1 MITIKDIAKEAGVS
15 HGTVSNVLNKTGK
28 VSSEK
33 IMLVENAVKKL
44 GYVRNSQAKQLRQG
58 FKKSIALIIPN
69 LEVPQYT
76 ELFSFFKDQFTNE
89 DYEIKLYTTNDVP
102 IIEKNFLE
110 EINLSKVDAII
121 AISCLDD
128 TTSIYKNTCP
138 TFFIDRLPLNDNIN
152 KTFVS
157 FDFKKIGKDIS
168 EYVKNKDLKNIA
180 YFSNPLTFK
189 NDSDLFTSLKN
200 NLNSHDILI
209 KNFSCDYKLSS
220 SKSFDLFINDFD
232 FDAIITSD
240 AKRANDALAASNFTR
255 SYKVPEI
262 IAIDTLKIFT
272 SNKFVSYHLNYKLL
286 AQIITTELLN
296 YFESKKFEEKNIILK
311 SDGFRFRFVNAN
323 KSSNTTLNMLALTS
337 PSSLAL
343 KKLLP
348 SFKKATGIDVKLD
361 TLEMDDL
368 YEYLT
373 LAKDN
378 NFYDII
384 RMDVAWMSKLA
395 SSVYMPLED
404 TNKDFSPIFSNLIEN
419 TQVKYSFI
427 GDKQYSIPFD
437 PSILV
442 LLYRKD
448 FFEDAT
454 LKRRY
459 YEMFSSELTI
469 PKTFEQFNKVASFF
483 TKSKNPNSPTKFGAT
498 VPFGKSAVV
507 ACDFIP
513 RLLSISG
520 SILTNDR
527 IVINT
532 PKSIDALNN
541 YIETY
546 QYSSQKPN
554 SWWSSNI
561 DEFNNGLTAMT
572 TVFSNHVSNI
582 INNQYSNFIGKVGF
596 SKIPGEH
603 SILGGGVIGISKY
616 CTKIDECYE
625 FFKWFYS
632 SEISSAFTLL
642 GGLSP
647 HKDIYVNHDILSL
660 FPWIKESNSYFST
673 ASRNII
679 PDDSFDQR
687 KFENILGN
695 SIKNALLG
703 TLSPKESLDYAQIL
717 IDANFKF

>member
-128 TTSIYKNTCP
+128 TTFIYKNTCP

-255 SYKVPEI
+255 SYKAPEI

-286 AQIITTELLN
+286 AQII
-296 YFESKKFEEKNIILK
+296 
-311 SDGFRFRFVNAN
+311 
-323 KSSNTTLNMLALTS
+323 
-337 PSSLAL
+337 
-343 KKLLP
+343 
-348 SFKKATGIDVKLD
+348 
-361 TLEMDDL
+361 
-368 YEYLT
+368 
-373 LAKDN
+373 
-378 NFYDII
+378 
-384 RMDVAWMSKLA
+384 
-395 SSVYMPLED
+395 
-404 TNKDFSPIFSNLIEN
+404 
-419 TQVKYSFI
+419 
-427 GDKQYSIPFD
+427 
-437 PSILV
+437 
-442 LLYRKD
+442 
-448 FFEDAT
+448 
-454 LKRRY
+454 
-459 YEMFSSELTI
+459 
-469 PKTFEQFNKVASFF
+469 
-483 TKSKNPNSPTKFGAT
+483 
-498 VPFGKSAVV
+498 
-507 ACDFIP
+507 
-513 RLLSISG
+513 
-520 SILTNDR
+520 
-527 IVINT
+527 
-532 PKSIDALNN
+532 
-541 YIETY
+541 
-546 QYSSQKPN
+546 
-554 SWWSSNI
+554 
-561 DEFNNGLTAMT
+561 
-572 TVFSNHVSNI
+572 
-582 INNQYSNFIGKVGF
+582 
-596 SKIPGEH
+596 
-603 SILGGGVIGISKY
+603 
-616 CTKIDECYE
+616 
-625 FFKWFYS
+625 
-632 SEISSAFTLL
+632 
-642 GGLSP
+642 
-647 HKDIYVNHDILSL
+647 
-660 FPWIKESNSYFST
+660 IKE
-673 ASRNII
+673 I
-679 PDDSFDQR
+679 
-687 KFENILGN
+687 
-695 SIKNALLG
+695 
-703 TLSPKESLDYAQIL
+703 
-717 IDANFKF
+717 